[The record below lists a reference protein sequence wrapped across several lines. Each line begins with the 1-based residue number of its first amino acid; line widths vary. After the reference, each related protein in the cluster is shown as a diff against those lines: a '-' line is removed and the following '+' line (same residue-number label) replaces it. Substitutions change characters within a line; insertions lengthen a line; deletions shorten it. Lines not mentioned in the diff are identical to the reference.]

1 MKFSL
6 LSLCLLVSVVFLT
19 GCLGP
24 RTEKLV
30 TSDILFRRVS
40 AGVTNEVKI
49 TNPKDVSFEDAFVSP
64 EDGSVRIK
72 KYRSSANEAA
82 IHAAE
87 EQAKAQQAMFGF
99 ALQSVRDYSD
109 LILKLNGI
117 PTPQRTP
124 MVLSPEATA
133 LPSNASPAVRLV
145 PAQ

>member
-6 LSLCLLVSVVFLT
+6 LVFCLLSFLCV

-109 LILKLNGI
+109 LILKLNGV
-117 PTPQRTP
+117 PVPQRTP
-124 MVLSPEATA
+124 VVLSPEATA
-133 LPSNASPAVRLV
+133 LPSNGSPAVRLV